1 MPSPLDRSVSRHVAL
16 IATPAQLTTIGSRP
30 RYALAFADDGT
41 IQSITGA
48 DTLVTIPTT
57 GTTASTNL
65 VVEDTGTASVATV
78 LTLSHAL
85 SSGTPAAGIGTGMTY
100 YAQVTGGPIALGSTT
115 LYTTN
120 VGVGTVSSVYSVRT
134 RIAGTLGNRLTID
147 DAGDVISEGRLA
159 LRNGTENSVTLT
171 GTPTGAR
178 VLTFPD
184 TTDTVVTLAESQ
196 ALSNKSLAGDL
207 AAGGFT
213 VSGLREP
220 TASADAATKNYV
232 DSTSAGLQP
241 KNNVVVLSAV
251 NVNLAAPGA
260 NLDGVAMAPGGRF
273 AAFAQGVGTE
283 TGVYDW
289 NGAAVPAARSSDFAL
304 GAHESGAYFGVTSG
318 TSAGVTYRVNNPSAT
333 DVVGTDTLTVVT
345 FQFAPVD
352 GPAATPSLRTLG
364 TGALQAAAGND
375 ARLLAN
381 GEMGRVCIVDQ
392 LLGSDLTG
400 ARSGLPF
407 ATITA
412 ALAAALSGDCVW
424 VMPGTYSESVAI
436 PTGVTLRGID
446 ERSVTIQQ
454 LLVTADTTLVTM
466 GENSHLANVALR
478 LTSAEHHTL
487 IAVAWPGTTTE
498 TALWSNSSVTVDN
511 STAPIGGT
519 SNVYGCASTG
529 SGADVGAPLACLVA
543 AARDILRRERANAE
557 ARQRAVDDANEAR
570 RKRAEALAQKGAPPP
585 VISAESVRAALANA
599 PFVTNPAMVERLAG
613 LAARRSI
620 AA

>member
-1 MPSPLDRSVSRHVAL
+1 M
-16 IATPAQLTTIGSRP
+16 Q
-30 RYALAFADDGT
+30 
-41 IQSITGA
+41 
-48 DTLVTIPTT
+48 
-57 GTTASTNL
+57 
-65 VVEDTGTASVATV
+65 
-78 LTLSHAL
+78 
-85 SSGTPAAGIGTGMTY
+85 
-100 YAQVTGGPIALGSTT
+100 
-115 LYTTN
+115 
-120 VGVGTVSSVYSVRT
+120 
-134 RIAGTLGNRLTID
+134 
-147 DAGDVISEGRLA
+147 
-159 LRNGTENSVTLT
+159 
-171 GTPTGAR
+171 
-178 VLTFPD
+178 
-184 TTDTVVTLAESQ
+184 
-196 ALSNKSLAGDL
+196 
-207 AAGGFT
+207 
-213 VSGLREP
+213 
-220 TASADAATKNYV
+220 
-232 DSTSAGLQP
+232 
-241 KNNVVVLSAV
+241 
-251 NVNLAAPGA
+251 
-260 NLDGVAMAPGGRF
+260 
-273 AAFAQGVGTE
+273 
-283 TGVYDW
+283 
-289 NGAAVPAARSSDFAL
+289 
-304 GAHESGAYFGVTSG
+304 
-318 TSAGVTYRVNNPSAT
+318 
-333 DVVGTDTLTVVT
+333 VVGTDTLTVVT

-529 SGADVGAPLACLVA
+529 SGADVGAMIRAVLVHVTSIGGGA
-543 AARDILRRERANAE
+543 KRGIIVSGTATAHVHDFEVHVASSGGVGTYIGAETTNAGASLRLHFGAAEGRGRRQRGTPQAVGGAGTEGRSAARGVRRVRARCS
-557 ARQRAVDDANEAR
+557 RQRVLRDEPRDG
-570 RKRAEALAQKGAPPP
+570 RA
-585 VISAESVRAALANA
+585 
-599 PFVTNPAMVERLAG
+599 T
-613 LAARRSI
+613 RRSCGTSQCGRVGVVPSGALWHSAGSI
-620 AA
+620 PRNVRGIRRLPSCSAGPTRSPLSSA